1 MANNNIILTGFMGSG
16 KTTLGL
22 RLSYRLRLPFLDTD
36 NLIVQKAG
44 MSIPEIFETQ
54 GEAAFRQMET
64 ELLKELRERT
74 GRYII
79 STGGGTPLREENREA
94 LKQLGTVVL
103 FRVSPEEVWNRI
115 GKDKNRPLLQ
125 CDDPQQRIRDLLA
138 ERTPKYEAAADLII
152 DVDGKEFAEVL
163 QILEDNFS

>member
-22 RLSYRLRLPFLDTD
+22 RLSYRLRIPFLDTD

-44 MSIPEIFETQ
+44 MSIPEIFETK

-64 ELLKELRERT
+64 ELLQELGERT

-79 STGGGTPLREENREA
+79 STGGGTPLREENRKA
-94 LKQLGTVVL
+94 LKNLGTVVL
-103 FRVSPEEVWNRI
+103 FRVSPEEVWKRI
-115 GKDKNRPLLQ
+115 GKDQNRPLLQ

-138 ERTPKYEAAADLII
+138 ERTPKYEAAADFII

-163 QILEDNFS
+163 QILEERFS